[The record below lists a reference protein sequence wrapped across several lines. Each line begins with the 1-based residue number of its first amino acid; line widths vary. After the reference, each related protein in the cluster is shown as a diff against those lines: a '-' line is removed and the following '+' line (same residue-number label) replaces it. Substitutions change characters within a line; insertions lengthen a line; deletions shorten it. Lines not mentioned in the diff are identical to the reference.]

1 MFENYKATR
10 EDFEVIEE
18 GIKIIWH
25 PKLNFVFKN
34 KKFIKKVIVVSYD
47 CENIYLWSPIK
58 FPKLTSIK
66 CNLKQYFAYQFP
78 HKLKISDDYQYWW
91 RAGLQPEELIWLLS
105 SKMKPDEY
113 ESTSFVSGGLITPF
127 ITLQKKMKDRKKN
140 PYTTYESYLAT
151 IIHEFGHVYYNQH
164 NPDRLAKQDRLNLLI
179 AALELYFHKTTLR
192 QKPPTLYLPNP
203 LNFSEIFAF
212 CTEYT
217 ASNIF
222 FKKHLKEVNKFD
234 MEWIKTLIKKEEK
247 TSLSSDRIT
256 ISLNEENTAHAT
268 ATVFGKIILNFYPE
282 NWPQKLLQQ
291 HYL

>member
-1 MFENYKATR
+1 MFENYNATK
-10 EDFEVIEE
+10 EDFEAIEE
-18 GIKIIWH
+18 GIKTVWH
-25 PKLNFVFKN
+25 PKLDFIFKDKSKIEN
-34 KKFIKKVIVVSYD
+34 TVVVSYD
-47 CENIYLWSPIK
+47 TSYIYLWFRGKSQKI
-58 FPKLTSIK
+58 TH
-66 CNLKQYFAYQFP
+66 NLKIGKKLQIGWAAY
-78 HKLKISDDYQYWW
+78 
-91 RAGLQPEELIWLLS
+91 LLS
-105 SKMKPDEY
+105 QDIRSVLPTEIRKKI
-113 ESTSFVSGGLITPF
+113 ESGTPVINGGLLGPF
-127 ITLQKKMKDRKKN
+127 LSLQKQKKLPNN
-140 PYTTYESYLAT
+140 PYITEESYLAT

-234 MEWIKTLIKKEEK
+234 MEWIKTLIKQEEE

-256 ISLNEENTAHAT
+256 ISLNEENNAHAT

-291 HYL
+291 YYL